1 MRITKKLVAE
11 TCLPIYYEVMEKS
24 NNANYDTLY
33 QLIHDKK
40 CNSGICYLFNKLTNV
55 AIFDFKELNLLCKM
69 SAVKKCWEGS
79 YYYVTPDCAETKEE
93 MLECIQVRIDLL
105 ESWLK

>member
-11 TCLPIYYEVMEKS
+11 TCLPVYYEVMEKGKDM
-24 NNANYDTLY
+24 NKRDFLALLYDK
-33 QLIHDKK
+33 D
-40 CNSGICYLFNKLTNV
+40 CWAGICNLYFELKNDGHIYGFMIREINKLS
-55 AIFDFKELNLLCKM
+55 FHLNP
-69 SAVKKCWEGS
+69 SQASTKKI
-79 YYYVTPDCAETKEE
+79 

>member
-11 TCLPIYYEVMEKS
+11 TCLPVYYEV
-24 NNANYDTLY
+24 
-33 QLIHDKK
+33 IKK
-40 CNSGICYLFNKLTNV
+40 GNKMNEDLFLCLLEQNGCELGICRLFEHITSVGLTSFKPLIIISNKWLSGN
-55 AIFDFKELNLLCKM
+55 IGGK
-69 SAVKKCWEGS
+69 
-79 YYYVTPDCAETKEE
+79 YYYKTAKYSYNKKE

>member
-40 CNSGICYLFNKLTNV
+40 CNSGICYLFNN
-55 AIFDFKELNLLCKM
+55 N
-69 SAVKKCWEGS
+69 G
-79 YYYVTPDCAETKEE
+79 
-93 MLECIQVRIDLL
+93 
-105 ESWLK
+105 

>member
-11 TCLPIYYEVMEKS
+11 TCLPVYYEVMEKGKRMNKDLFLS
-24 NNANYDTLY
+24 LLEINGCEL
-33 QLIHDKK
+33 
-40 CNSGICYLFNKLTNV
+40 GICRLFEHITSVGLTSFKPLIIISNKW
-55 AIFDFKELNLLCKM
+55 LNGNIGGK
-69 SAVKKCWEGS
+69 
-79 YYYVTPDCAETKEE
+79 YYYKTAKYSCTKKE